1 MQPDG
6 PNIHFL
12 NLEYF
17 FRLIYDA
24 LHGSG
29 SAAATTT
36 VAVGGVGL
44 FSGIFKSF
52 AAFLSFLSHLWLFVT
67 VLAYLASLI
76 LIGILV
82 YSTMRLFQV
91 RELEKPKFATKT
103 VQEEHTLVEHSRWNT
118 IQELI
123 ESGQQSD
130 WRQAII
136 ESDIMLD
143 EMLTDRGYAD
153 ETLGEK
159 LKGSNPS
166 QFKTL
171 SSAWDAHKVRNEI
184 AHQGSSYELSES
196 LAHRTIANYEAV
208 FKEFGEI

>member
-6 PNIHFL
+6 PNVHFL
-12 NLEYF
+12 NIEYF
-17 FRLIYDA
+17 FRLLYDA

-29 SAAATTT
+29 AATGT
-36 VAVGGVGL
+36 VGVSGGGGF
-44 FSGIFKSF
+44 FSGGF
-52 AAFLSFLSHLWLFVT
+52 APLIAFLSDIWLFIT
-67 VLAYLASLI
+67 VLAYLLSLF
-76 LIGILV
+76 LIGVLV

-91 RELEKPKFATKT
+91 RAEEAPKFATKT
-103 VQEEHTLVEHSRWNT
+103 KDEEHAAVEHSRWKT

-123 ESGQQSD
+123 ESGQESD

-143 EMLTDRGYAD
+143 EMLSDRGYAGD
-153 ETLGEK
+153 TLGDK
-159 LKGSNPS
+159 LKGANPS

-171 SSAWDAHKVRNEI
+171 SSAWDAHKVRNDI
-184 AHQGSSYELSES
+184 AHQGSTYELSES
-196 LAHRTIANYEAV
+196 MAHRTIANYEAV